1 MIYPRSR
8 ALPGKSQPRVFRS
21 ISSIG
26 LRTRFVLIGI
36 AVLMPLVAVMLQL
49 AHYERERALASAEER
64 IGLFA
69 SLTADRQ
76 HRMLQQ
82 ARIVLSDLA
91 SDPQVRAGGDGCDAA
106 LADAA
111 ARYEWLGAARV
122 STPGGSG
129 MCADNPAVKE
139 IDISDR
145 AYFRAILAGE
155 FFAVSDQ
162 LFSRAGSGRSSGLQT
177 DRPVIVAAVPILERD
192 RLIGVLAATIE
203 LQALSVLL
211 PVELSSDP
219 GVIVDVIDSNG
230 SLLARHPYDADLI
243 GRPSAA
249 ALVVRRALQSPV
261 GTADL
266 PDMKGDRRLFAFQK
280 VDGADWVVAV
290 GISRA
295 AVIGPID
302 AALHQRLA
310 LIAVIVLG
318 SCVIGLIGGEAFV
331 FWPLRDLARTAQALE
346 QGDYSARPRLTG
358 ASEVGALEH
367 SLDRMAEAIQ
377 QREADL
383 NASRAAWEQA
393 VEDTK
398 RATDAKS
405 QFLASMSHEIRT
417 PLSCIVGYNDLLLA
431 QDLKPEQQRYA
442 ERIEAAAA
450 SVITVIDGILD
461 VSRIEAGEVE
471 IEHRPFSLPGLVD
484 TAISMIR
491 PRAERKGLGLTFEFD
506 PGLPTAVVGD
516 EARLRQVLLNLMSNA
531 VKFTTSGGVTVRVRC
546 KGESI
551 RFSVLDT
558 GIGIAKAQHH
568 RLFKRYSQVHD
579 GTVQNDGGSGL
590 GLAISKELTE
600 LMGGKLG
607 FSSVPG
613 QGSTFWIELALPQA
627 EESMIDPRP
636 APARSPV
643 AGRILV
649 ADDHEMNRDITSA
662 MLTLAGHEVDVV
674 MNGDQALAAVRGR
687 AYDLVLMDIEMGGM
701 SGIEAAG
708 HIRRLDAP
716 AGHVPMIAMT
726 ANVLSQQV
734 RAFKDAGM
742 DGHLGKP
749 FTRNQLI
756 DKVNQFLSPVRAAAG
771 DATRP
776 PASRAAAFDREALA
790 EMKLLLGEQRTA
802 AWIGTLRSQLE
813 SIVSTEAQAISR
825 PKLARAAHSLVSQA
839 GSLGFTRLSRLS
851 SELEEAC
858 GKRGDHSDT
867 LRRVKEACHSALCRI
882 DEIQETDSMAVQLV
896 GAEHK

>member
-8 ALPGKSQPRVFRS
+8 ALPEKSQPRVFRS

-36 AVLMPLVAVMLQL
+36 AVLVPVVAVMLQL
-49 AHYERERALASAEER
+49 AQFERASALASAEER
-64 IGLFA
+64 IGLYA

-76 HRMLQQ
+76 HRLLQQ
-82 ARIVLSDLA
+82 AHLILSELARDRRI
-91 SDPQVRAGGDGCDAA
+91 RAGGVGCATVLAA
-106 LADAA
+106 AA
-111 ARYEWLGAARV
+111 ARHDWLGAARV
-122 STPGGSG
+122 SRPGGSAL
-129 MCADNPAVKE
+129 CADNPAVE
-139 IDISDR
+139 EMDISDR
-145 AYFRAILAGE
+145 DYFKAILAGE
-155 FFAVSDQ
+155 SFTVSDQ
-162 LFSRAGSGRSSGLQT
+162 LFSRAGSGRSSGLQR
-177 DRPVIVAAVPILERD
+177 DRPIIVAAVPVLERD
-192 RLIGVLAATIE
+192 RLVGVLSATIE
-203 LQALSVLL
+203 MQALSSLL
-211 PVELSSDP
+211 PVELSSDS

-230 SLLARHPYDADLI
+230 SLLARHPYDADLF
-243 GRPSAA
+243 GSPNPDEP
-249 ALVVRRALQSPV
+249 VVRRALQSPV
-261 GTADL
+261 GTAEL
-266 PDMKGDRRLFAFQK
+266 PDLTGDQRLIAFHK
-280 VDGADWVVAV
+280 VDAVDWVVAV
-290 GISRA
+290 GMSRDA
-295 AVIGPID
+295 ITGPID
-302 AALHQRLA
+302 AALHQRLV
-310 LIAVIVLG
+310 LIAMIVLS
-318 SCVIGLIGGEAFV
+318 SCIIGLIGGEAFV
-331 FWPLRDLARTAQALE
+331 LWPLRALTRTAQALE
-346 QGDYSARPRLTG
+346 RGDYAARPRPRG
-358 ASEVGALEH
+358 VSEVGALEH
-367 SLDRMAEAIQ
+367 SLNRMAEAIQ
-377 QREADL
+377 RREDEL

-393 VEDTK
+393 VKDTK

-417 PLSCIVGYNDLLLA
+417 PLSGIVGYNDLLLA
-431 QDLKPEQQRYA
+431 QKLKPEQRRYA

-484 TAISMIR
+484 NAVSMIR

-516 EARLRQVLLNLMSNA
+516 EARLRQVLLNLLSNA
-531 VKFTTSGGVTVRVRC
+531 VKFTTSGGVTVRVRR

-579 GTVQNDGGSGL
+579 ATVQNDGGSGL

-613 QGSTFWIELALPQA
+613 HGSTFWVELALPQTEA
-627 EESMIDPRP
+627 SIIDLRP
-636 APARSPV
+636 APARSPM

-674 MNGDQALAAVRGR
+674 VNGDQALAAVRGR

-726 ANVLSQQV
+726 ANVLPQQV

-813 SIVSTEAQAISR
+813 SIVSIETKAISR
-825 PKLARAAHSLVSQA
+825 PKLARTAHSLVSQA

-858 GKRGDHSDT
+858 GKRGDHSAL

-882 DEIQETDSMAVQLV
+882 DEIQEADSMAVHLV